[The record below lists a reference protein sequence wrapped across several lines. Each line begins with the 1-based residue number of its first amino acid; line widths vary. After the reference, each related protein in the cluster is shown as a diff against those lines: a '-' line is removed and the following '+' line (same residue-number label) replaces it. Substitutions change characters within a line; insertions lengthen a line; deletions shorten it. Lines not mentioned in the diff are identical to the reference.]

1 MLAPLALSFNQS
13 PILAI
18 PASLNDLVSSG
29 LELKMDWQSGLVYL
43 TPFLFLVPHGVGC
56 CALICEPSSGLWT
69 ASHFVAN

>member
-29 LELKMDWQSGLVYL
+29 LKLKMDWQSGLVYL
-43 TPFLFLVPHGVGC
+43 MPFRKHGGSLGGVYVG
-56 CALICEPSSGLWT
+56 IVQGQTVGQTQT
-69 ASHFVAN
+69 A